1 MQYYRP
7 NNFPPV
13 VKNLLIINVLFFI
26 ANFALGA
33 RFFIEGEGPTVLN
46 VIFGLWP
53 VQTPLFKPYQFF
65 THMFSHAS
73 LGHIF
78 FNMFGLWMFVKIL
91 ENLWGSK
98 RFLIFYI
105 ACGLGAAVAHLI
117 VQYLTGSIA
126 FAVGA
131 SGAVMGI
138 FIAFGYLFPNTE
150 LYLMFIPI
158 PIKAKYLM
166 LGLVALDL
174 FGGFAQISGDNIAHF
189 AHLGGALTGF
199 ILVLFWNK
207 TNRKTLY

>member
-78 FNMFGLWMFVKIL
+78 FNMFGLWMFGKIL